1 MTDEHIEH
9 YADRYVRHGL
19 RDCGVSLL
27 QYLADPDHY
36 APFESLL
43 PRQRVAAG
51 KALVE
56 MAAYAFADSLA
67 SSRAEAHAELAAS
80 QAAPIEYVT
89 VEPPVWCHTCGAML
103 AYRGTLSG
111 STVTA
116 ECPECE
122 ARSEAAMLRR
132 TAPASGALRGES

>member
-9 YADRYVRHGL
+9 YADRYVRHGIK
-19 RDCGVSLL
+19 DCGVTLT
-27 QYLADPDHY
+27 QYLADHERY
-36 APFESLL
+36 APLESLL

-67 SSRAEAHAELAAS
+67 RSRAEAHAAAS

-89 VEPPVWCHTCGAML
+89 IEPPVWCHTCGAML
-103 AYRGTLSG
+103 AYRGTLSAG
-111 STVTA
+111 AITA
-116 ECPECE
+116 KCPACGVS
-122 ARSEAAMLRR
+122 A
-132 TAPASGALRGES
+132 